1 MAGKD
6 KVKGKNSSA
15 GIIRAGLIV
24 LIVCIVLSVA
34 MVLMQQSTYRKQVS
48 SEFHQQHMSMSE
60 YLNSLL
66 VGYGQGITS
75 VAWTMMDTDR
85 ETILARIETTRELT
99 ALEHIYYIDPEG
111 NLTID
116 GEAAEGGSVMM
127 FEQLQ
132 ELNYP
137 KSNAYIGLAP
147 SAVRLFVDRRVL
159 IAAPVRT
166 ADYGII
172 GVVFSTIDIDSIF
185 RSDAF
190 AYQTAKGQCL
200 VVSDSGEMIS
210 GSSGH
215 NIISMNDDSF
225 QLGLLAHS
233 DGKGLSKRAVQDY
246 NYDIAKR
253 ESGFVNITTK
263 EGYNM
268 QVSYS
273 PLNGCDRM
281 FLVSCFQDNL
291 VDERIK
297 PLIFSSVITCSI
309 ITVLMIAALTVV
321 WATAK
326 RTNLTVERLAYEDP
340 VTKGKNLN
348 YFREF
353 ALNTMIANRE
363 TPFVIYRFDI
373 ANFRYINE
381 SYGHHRADQVLISC
395 IQNFERIFSERELCV
410 RMDADQFLAILI
422 NDSLL
427 DKRIDEYTNAVNA
440 DARGNQIKYPVR
452 FKYGIYPIKKHD
464 HDIDVMIDHANVAKK
479 TIKSDSKE
487 TKALYTERFVD
498 DMRKVD
504 HIESSMQKA
513 LAENEFK
520 VYLQTKWDIID
531 NKVTGAEALVRWLRP
546 NGSVLGP
553 EQFVPIFENNGFIE
567 QLDFYTLE
575 SVCMRM
581 REMRDEGIEVVP
593 VSVNQSRLLLHSPD
607 YVENVE
613 KVLKQYQI
621 PPGAIELEITESVF
635 DTEKE
640 EMIAIIRRLKL
651 LGVRLSMDDF
661 GTGYSSLNMLT
672 EVPFDVIK
680 IDGEYFARSAESR
693 SERMVLGKIVDII
706 KDLGMEVVCEGVEN
720 EAQVEYLKTTG
731 CRKVQGYYFSIPVP
745 EPEFIT
751 RYLKKNE

>member
-1 MAGKD
+1 MAGK
-6 KVKGKNSSA
+6 VKRKNSSA

-34 MVLMQQSTYRKQVS
+34 MVLLQQSTYRKQVS

-147 SAVRLFVDRRVL
+147 SAVRLFIDRRVL

-200 VVSDSGEMIS
+200 VVSDSGEIIS

-263 EGYNM
+263 EGYSM

-273 PLNGCDRM
+273 PLKGCDRM

-581 REMRDEGIEVVP
+581 REMMDEGIEVVP

-706 KDLGMEVVCEGVEN
+706 NDLGMEVVCEGVEN